1 MSVYP
6 PRNQDRS
13 VPVTK
18 SNRLRE
24 LADVLGVP
32 VAAFRNSKDCYHLHV
47 DPAGTRW
54 ILTLDAQGKPI
65 VRRSGGDDGQ
75 TSIEEC
81 VFLFLRREEETPQRD
96 ALIALIERLLTT
108 QLKD

>member
-1 MSVYP
+1 M
-6 PRNQDRS
+6 
-13 VPVTK
+13 TK

-32 VAAFRNSKDCYHLHV
+32 VAAFRNAKDCYHLHV

-65 VRRSGGDDGQ
+65 VRRNSGDDGQ
-75 TSIEEC
+75 TSVDEC
-81 VFLFLRREEETPQRD
+81 AFLFLRREEETPQRD

-108 QLKD
+108 QLED

>member
-1 MSVYP
+1 MSIYP
-6 PRNQDRS
+6 PRNQDWP

-32 VAAFRNSKDCYHLHV
+32 VAAFRNSKDCYRLHV
-47 DPAGTRW
+47 DPTGTRW

-65 VRRSGGDDGQ
+65 VRRIGGDADQ
-75 TSIEEC
+75 KSIEEC
-81 VFLFLRREEETPQRD
+81 VFLFLRRGEETPQRD

>member
-1 MSVYP
+1 MTTS
-6 PRNQDRS
+6 
-13 VPVTK
+13 K
-18 SNRLRE
+18 RLRE

-32 VAAFRNSKDCYHLHV
+32 VAAFHNSKECYHLHV

-96 ALIALIERLLTT
+96 ALIALIERLVTT